1 MSTQYYTPQQQDDP
15 QHYSPQQYSS
25 QQDSGQDH
33 GPQHDGP
40 SRTRIWLVVL
50 GTALAGALIAL
61 GVSLSHGSSSTPA
74 ANPTPAATSSANPA
88 TPSSPNAGGTTGGG
102 TGGHTVAPSAS
113 VQKLQQELGQL
124 NYYEG
129 PVDGYMGPQT
139 VAAVKDLQR
148 DAHLPQTGVMN
159 AATQS
164 ALANFLAHG
173 NNQMAG

>member
-15 QHYSPQQYSS
+15 QHYSPQQ
-25 QQDSGQDH
+25 SGGRDN

-40 SRTRIWLVVL
+40 SWTRIWLVVL

-61 GVSLSHGSSSTPA
+61 GVSLSHSGGSTPA
-74 ANPTPAATSSANPA
+74 ANPTPAVTSSANPA
-88 TPSSPNAGGTTGGG
+88 VPSTPS
-102 TGGHTVAPSAS
+102 GGHTVAPSAS
-113 VQKLQQELGQL
+113 VEKLQRELGQL

-139 VAAVKDLQR
+139 VAAIKDLQR

-159 AATQS
+159 SATQA

-173 NNQMAG
+173 NNQMNG

>member
-1 MSTQYYTPQQQDDP
+1 MSTQFYTPQQQDDP
-15 QHYSPQQYSS
+15 QHYSPQN
-25 QQDSGQDH
+25 
-33 GPQHDGP
+33 GPQHAGP
-40 SRTRIWLVVL
+40 SWTRIWLVVL

-61 GVSLSHGSSSTPA
+61 GVSLSHGSSTPA
-74 ANPTPAATSSANPA
+74 ANPTPAATSSANPI

-113 VQKLQQELGQL
+113 VEKLQRELGQL

-139 VAAVKDLQR
+139 VAAIKDLQR

-173 NNQMAG
+173 NNQMAS